1 MGESELK
8 IALQREGEA
17 QVRDLWRQAEDAVA
31 ARRAELKAKRLSAH
45 TETDRRLQEAINTLR
60 NNLLLDF
67 QTRALES
74 RLHAETALA
83 ERLLILARQEL
94 TDLVE
99 VDRTALW
106 KALREELPLADWASL
121 SVHPAD
127 RKSAEGD
134 FATAEISCDVAIGG
148 GLVATSADG
157 MLRVDNSLSCRLM
170 RAWPDLLPKML
181 DELRKRVDNDETAR
195 TDTTG

>member
-31 ARRAELKAKRLSAH
+31 ARRAELEAKRLSAH
-45 TETDRRLQEAINTLR
+45 AETDRRLQEAINTLR

-74 RLHAETALA
+74 RLHAETALS

-94 TDLVE
+94 MALAE
-99 VDRTALW
+99 VDLLLGE
-106 KALREELPLADWASL
+106 KATVEAIAVPRRGPFYPRDFNQVNARYHFSYRVFNLDTGIHLHKMKILRI
-121 SVHPAD
+121 VH
-127 RKSAEGD
+127 
-134 FATAEISCDVAIGG
+134 
-148 GLVATSADG
+148 
-157 MLRVDNSLSCRLM
+157 
-170 RAWPDLLPKML
+170 
-181 DELRKRVDNDETAR
+181 
-195 TDTTG
+195 